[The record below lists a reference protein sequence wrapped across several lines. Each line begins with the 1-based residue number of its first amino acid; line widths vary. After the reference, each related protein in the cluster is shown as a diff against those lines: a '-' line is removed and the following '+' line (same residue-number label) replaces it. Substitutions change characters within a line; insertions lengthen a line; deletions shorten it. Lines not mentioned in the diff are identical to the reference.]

1 MPLRVYRPGL
11 MVGDAVTEPGLLM
24 IMGMIALKQQGPD
37 VVCHPQ

>member
-1 MPLRVYRPGL
+1 